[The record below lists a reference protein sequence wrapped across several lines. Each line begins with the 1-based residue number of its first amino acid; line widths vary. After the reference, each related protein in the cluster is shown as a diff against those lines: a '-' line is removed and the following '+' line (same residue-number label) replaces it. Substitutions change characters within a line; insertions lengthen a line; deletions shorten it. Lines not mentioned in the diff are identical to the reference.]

1 MCDEIRVPN
10 RSRAAHPGPDPD
22 ETYAMTVYVSD
33 TIDAGSDDQEV
44 RFAPSPPATST
55 ASRHRDGRTMR
66 FASHRRRRP
75 RRPPPPVPFASRPAA
90 AAAAPRRPRRPRP
103 VFLRLFPPPDPS
115 EPHVRAARGR
125 GPRRRG
131 VGGSLRGRRAHP
143 RARGVRGGARTRT
156 RSRAS
161 WVACPSPWTPSARTA
176 TRRSTSRRSTATPPS
191 FASSWRRARTPSCVT
206 ATGGRRYTTR
216 APAVSTTSST
226 RSSKPRRRADVSPR
240 RLTRAMETGRRRCTR
255 RPEGDTCPWS
265 HVSSPRARR
274 ETRRRTRGSCRFTS
288 RRKGGRRTRVR
299 AGPSRT
305 MTRVTT

>member
-1 MCDEIRVPN
+1 
-10 RSRAAHPGPDPD
+10 
-22 ETYAMTVYVSD
+22 MTVYVSD

-55 ASRHRDGRTMR
+55 ASRHRDGRMMR

-75 RRPPPPVPFASRPAA
+75 RRPPRTLRVTPRRRRP
-90 AAAAPRRPRRPRP
+90 RPRRPP
-103 VFLRLFPPPDPS
+103 DLDPS
-115 EPHVRAARGR
+115 SSVSSHPRPLRTPRSCRSRTRTPTPRRGRIPPRAACS
-125 GPRRRG
+125 PAC
-131 VGGSLRGRRAHP
+131 SRRA
-143 RARGVRGGARTRT
+143 RRARTRT